1 MRPRRLHLRLSVH
14 SQWFLLYTPRHS
26 GQGCRNSGAPAR
38 QQSRTDTLCRPRYPP
53 AAARYHRFRR
63 SSSPKRPVPPSAPAL
78 SSGCLPGRSFRSIDP
93 ALRRAARGTPRERSA
108 RRNTQIPGTRFP
120 SVSTI
125 SRRPMCHFAKSPEA
139 PAAAS
144 AHPKPSHRN
153 TRVHRAGRLFRLRTA
168 GFCFLPALRVRAARY
183 TVHSGTGCTPRGSG
197 R

>member
-63 SSSPKRPVPPSAPAL
+63 SSSPKRPAQPSAPAL

-93 ALRRAARGTPRERSA
+93 ALRQAARGTLQARSA
-108 RRNTQIPGTRFP
+108 RRNIQIRDTRFP
-120 SVSTI
+120 SASTI
-125 SRRPMCHFAKSPEA
+125 SRRPTCHFAKSPEA
-139 PAAAS
+139 PAES
-144 AHPKPSHRN
+144 SVRPKLSRRN
-153 TRVHRAGRLFRLRTA
+153 SRAHRADRLFQA
-168 GFCFLPALRVRAARY
+168 
-183 TVHSGTGCTPRGSG
+183 
-197 R
+197 